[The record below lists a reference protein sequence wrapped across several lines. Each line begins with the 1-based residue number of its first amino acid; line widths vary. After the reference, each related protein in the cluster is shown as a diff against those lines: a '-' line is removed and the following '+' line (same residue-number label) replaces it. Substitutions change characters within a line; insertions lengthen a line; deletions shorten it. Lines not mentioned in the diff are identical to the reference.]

1 MAKTTAKEVTNSLTK
16 KRRRVSDIMLKVLI
30 FLSSGIVVA
39 LTLGMIIYIVIKGTE
54 GMSWNFLSTPAF
66 SYPYENYGVLGN
78 IINTLY
84 LVLIT
89 LVVATPIGVG
99 AAIYLTEYAKQG
111 KLTRIIEFTT
121 ETLAGI
127 PSIIYGL
134 FGSVFFYNIFKVN
147 YSLLTGALT
156 LSIMVLPTIIRTT
169 QEAIKTVPMGYRE
182 GSIGLGAPKWHM
194 IRTVVLP
201 SCIDGIL
208 TSVILSIGRIVGESA
223 ALIFTAGIAAEVGI
237 NSICDIFGKV
247 MNQGGS
253 LTVQLYQYAQRG
265 GAEMKYAF
273 STALVLL
280 VTVLIINICAKL
292 VAYRIR
298 RKRSV

>member
-1 MAKTTAKEVTNSLTK
+1 MKMRGKISSVILRIVMYASAGFTAAALLFILGYILAKGIPNLTSPGLFAWEYTSDNVSL
-16 KRRRVSDIMLKVLI
+16 V
-30 FLSSGIVVA
+30 
-39 LTLGMIIYIVIKGTE
+39 
-54 GMSWNFLSTPAF
+54 PAA
-66 SYPYENYGVLGN
+66 
-78 IINTLY
+78 INTLM
-84 LVLIT
+84 LVALA
-89 LVVATPIGVG
+89 LVMSIPFGIGS
-99 AAIYLTEYAKQG
+99 AIYLTEYAKKG
-111 KLTRIIEFTT
+111 NKFVSIIRVTT
-121 ETLAGI
+121 ETLSGI

-182 GSIGLGAPKWHM
+182 GAVGLGAPKWHT

-237 NSICDIFGKV
+237 NSLGDIFGKV

-298 RKRSV
+298 KKRSV